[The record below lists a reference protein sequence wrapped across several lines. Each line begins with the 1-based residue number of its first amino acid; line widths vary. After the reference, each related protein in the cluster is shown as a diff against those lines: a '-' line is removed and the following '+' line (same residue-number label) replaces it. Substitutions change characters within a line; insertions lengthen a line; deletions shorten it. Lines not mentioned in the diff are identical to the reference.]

1 MKGIR
6 YFVGLIKSEIN
17 ISIELICSILF
28 SVQIL
33 IMRVI
38 ETSIMVHYS
47 PVKKIVNSLLW
58 FGAGDPSKYW

>member
-47 PVKKIVNSLLW
+47 P
-58 FGAGDPSKYW
+58 GR

>member
-6 YFVGLIKSEIN
+6 YFVGLIKSPIN
-17 ISIELICSILF
+17 ISIELICTILF

-47 PVKKIVNSLLW
+47 PVKR
-58 FGAGDPSKYW
+58 